1 MDNTTADIASIVVIV
16 ATLVLLLVLNLFEGQ
31 INI

>member
-16 ATLVLLLVLNLFEGQ
+16 ATLVLLLVLNLFEG
-31 INI
+31 